1 LVEEPTEID
10 DEFADLFLSL
20 GAASSLPLEAPKL
33 LDRAPPLELEIV
45 PLFAL
50 PLHVDLLPLSVL
62 LVLNDTPLLDFKSC
76 CN

>member
-10 DEFADLFLSL
+10 DEFAVLFLSL
-20 GAASSLPLEAPKL
+20 GATSSLPLEGPKL

-45 PLFAL
+45 PLLVL
-50 PLHVDLLPLSVL
+50 PLGVNLLPLGVF
-62 LVLNDTPLLDFKSC
+62 LVLNDTPLLDFKSY

>member
-45 PLFAL
+45 PLLAL
-50 PLHVDLLPLSVL
+50 PLGVNLLPLGVL
-62 LVLNDTPLLDFKSC
+62 LVLKDTPLLDFMSC
-76 CN
+76 YN